1 MDYIVFSPIVEDGW
15 ETVLQE
21 AKEADI
27 PVIVMDR
34 NVSCDP
40 SLYTAWV
47 GSDFTEEGRNA
58 ARWLEEDLKGKKFD
72 RGTARDF
79 QCICNVRAHKRVC
92 RDCKD
97 ASELGNSGFR

>member
-1 MDYIVFSPIVEDGW
+1 MEDGW

-47 GSDFTEEGRNA
+47 GSVLRKKEEMPRAGGGRP
-58 ARWLEEDLKGKKFD
+58 KGKKFD
-72 RGTARDF
+72 QKETVHIVVLRGTSNTSATLGRTKGF
-79 QCICNVRAHKRVC
+79 C